1 MVLTLVEGG
10 RGKSALRLHHQLG
23 TDTVAPL
30 LSLPPASP
38 TVLAEQKVDNVC
50 AALLLLFA
58 HMFAQLLLFFF
69 FFTSLPLGHLSL
81 MTIGV
86 SAELAGDGLFM
97 AFLMRAIIQ
106 TSQGT
111 RDLLYNR

>member
-1 MVLTLVEGG
+1 M
-10 RGKSALRLHHQLG
+10 
-23 TDTVAPL
+23 
-30 LSLPPASP
+30 
-38 TVLAEQKVDNVC
+38 LAEQKVDNVC

-58 HMFAQLLLFFF
+58 HMFAQLLFFF
-69 FFTSLPLGHLSL
+69 FFTSLPLGNLSL

-86 SAELAGDGLFM
+86 SAERAGDGLFM

-106 TSQGT
+106 TSRGT

>member
-1 MVLTLVEGG
+1 M
-10 RGKSALRLHHQLG
+10 
-23 TDTVAPL
+23 
-30 LSLPPASP
+30 
-38 TVLAEQKVDNVC
+38 LAEQKVDNVC

-58 HMFAQLLLFFF
+58 HMFAQLLFFF
-69 FFTSLPLGHLSL
+69 FFISLPLGNLSL

-86 SAELAGDGLFM
+86 SAERAGDGLFM

-106 TSQGT
+106 TSRGT

>member
-1 MVLTLVEGG
+1 M
-10 RGKSALRLHHQLG
+10 
-23 TDTVAPL
+23 
-30 LSLPPASP
+30 
-38 TVLAEQKVDNVC
+38 LAEQKVDNVC

-58 HMFAQLLLFFF
+58 PMFAQLLLFFF
-69 FFTSLPLGHLSL
+69 FFTSLPLGNFSL

>member
-1 MVLTLVEGG
+1 MGLTLVEGG

-86 SAELAGDGLFM
+86 SAERARDRLFM

-106 TSQGT
+106 ARPGT
-111 RDLLYNR
+111 RE

>member
-1 MVLTLVEGG
+1 MGLTLVEGG
-10 RGKSALRLHHQLG
+10 RGKSALRLHHQLA

-30 LSLPPASP
+30 PLSPASP

-58 HMFAQLLLFFF
+58 HMFAQLLLFS
-69 FFTSLPLGHLSL
+69 FFTSLPLGNLSL

-86 SAELAGDGLFM
+86 SAERAGDGLFM

-106 TSQGT
+106 TSRGT

>member
-1 MVLTLVEGG
+1 M
-10 RGKSALRLHHQLG
+10 
-23 TDTVAPL
+23 
-30 LSLPPASP
+30 
-38 TVLAEQKVDNVC
+38 LAEQKVDNVC

-58 HMFAQLLLFFF
+58 HMFAKLLFFF

-86 SAELAGDGLFM
+86 SAERARDGLFM

-106 TSQGT
+106 KMPGT
-111 RDLLYNR
+111 REKVYNG

>member
-1 MVLTLVEGG
+1 M
-10 RGKSALRLHHQLG
+10 
-23 TDTVAPL
+23 
-30 LSLPPASP
+30 
-38 TVLAEQKVDNVC
+38 LAEQKVDNVC

-58 HMFAQLLLFFF
+58 HMFAQLLFFF
-69 FFTSLPLGHLSL
+69 FFTSLPLGNLFL

-86 SAELAGDGLFM
+86 SAELARDGLFM

-106 TSQGT
+106 TSRGT